1 MEDNKRETLIKIGQR
16 LFSQYGYR
24 EVSIQ
29 AVARVAGISAGSFY
43 NYFASKEAFY
53 QEILDRIESQG
64 IRRLEKSVE
73 KFKSPINRLRAL
85 YRFVTLGIR
94 NNPMLRG
101 ALAGD
106 ERYIF
111 PGTEA
116 RKERGSD
123 IRARVKEMIMNIIR
137 DGTIKNIFR
146 SGMFRNTSEMIEA
159 LYDAILLRIDSDKID
174 DLVEDFL
181 LLIERGLKRR
191 IQLRK
196 REERVDRRM
205 LRREDSDD
213 L

>member
-1 MEDNKRETLIKIGQR
+1 
-16 LFSQYGYR
+16 
-24 EVSIQ
+24 
-29 AVARVAGISAGSFY
+29 
-43 NYFASKEAFY
+43 
-53 QEILDRIESQG
+53 
-64 IRRLEKSVE
+64 
-73 KFKSPINRLRAL
+73 
-85 YRFVTLGIR
+85 
-94 NNPMLRG
+94 
-101 ALAGD
+101 
-106 ERYIF
+106 
-111 PGTEA
+111 
-116 RKERGSD
+116 
-123 IRARVKEMIMNIIR
+123 MIMNIIR